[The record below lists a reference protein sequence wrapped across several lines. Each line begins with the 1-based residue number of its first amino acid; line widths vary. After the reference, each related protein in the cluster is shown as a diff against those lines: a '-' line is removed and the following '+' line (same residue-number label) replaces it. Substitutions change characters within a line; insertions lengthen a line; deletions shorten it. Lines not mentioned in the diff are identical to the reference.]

1 MPPEWAGKSLVEL
14 NLRNEHGFNVVG
26 MKRGD
31 EMIMQIDPRAALQKD
46 TLLYVIGKNEDLEK
60 FQN

>member
-1 MPPEWAGKSLVEL
+1 MPPEWEGKTLVEL
-14 NLRNEHGFNVVG
+14 DLRNEHGFNVVG

-46 TLLYVIGKNEDLEK
+46 T
-60 FQN
+60 FCM